1 MILLLFVLAGAI
13 AVRNL
18 SLFFIFLWLTLS
30 GRLPEADH
38 AAWVARCKIGNV
50 LGKMKASTFLP
61 DYWRNYMS
69 TTTEPTDRLF
79 GALPYLL
86 PLVYALPF
94 GIPFLMKFPILSVI
108 YYPLQPLLKLYSFPF
123 AGLIIFFALY
133 SGVVRNQK
141 ISRFIRFNTLQAILI
156 DIGLILFGIVIR
168 LFGVGGGLLVETL
181 SNVAFLATLVACIY
195 CMVQSILGKYA
206 ELPTIS
212 DAANAQLL

>member
-1 MILLLFVLAGAI
+1 
-13 AVRNL
+13 
-18 SLFFIFLWLTLS
+18 
-30 GRLPEADH
+30 
-38 AAWVARCKIGNV
+38 
-50 LGKMKASTFLP
+50 
-61 DYWRNYMS
+61 MS

-94 GIPFLMKFPILSVI
+94 GLPFLAKFPILSLI
-108 YYPLQPLLKLYSFPF
+108 YYPLQPLLQLYSFPL

-133 SGVVRNQK
+133 SGVVRNPK

-156 DIGLILFGIVIR
+156 DIGLVLFGIVIK
-168 LFGVGGGLLVETL
+168 LFGIGGGLIVETL
-181 SNVAFLATLVACIY
+181 SNVAFLATLVACFY

-212 DAANAQLL
+212 DAANSQLF